1 MLMWFDQNVIDGI
14 VNGTAFMTMKT
25 ALVSAW
31 VDLNVVDLLVNL
43 VGALVNFLGGILR
56 RVQTGLVQNYGL
68 ISLYAFF
75 ILLAFYLV
83 FYSK

>member
-1 MLMWFDQNVIDGI
+1 MWFDQNVIDGI
-14 VNGTAFMTMKT
+14 VNGTVFMTVKT
-25 ALVSAW
+25 ALVSGW
-31 VDLNVVDLLVNL
+31 VDLNIVDLLVNL

-56 RVQTGLVQNYGL
+56 RIQTGLVQNYGL

-75 ILLAFYLV
+75 LLLAVYLM

>member
-1 MLMWFDQNVIDGI
+1 MWFDQNVIDGI
-14 VNGTAFMTMKT
+14 VNGSAFMTVKT

-31 VDLNVVDLLVNL
+31 FDLNVVDLLVNL
-43 VGALVNFLGGILR
+43 VGAVVNFLGGILR
-56 RVQTGLVQNYGL
+56 RIQTGLVQNYGL